1 MPQVQATK
9 ERTDILDIIKI
20 KNLCV
25 SKDILL
31 RKEKDNPQN
40 GKKIFGSHKSR
51 MSLVSRIYEECLQLN
66 SEDNSILKQAKGFY
80 KYVKRPISTQK
91 KILNIISH

>member
-1 MPQVQATK
+1 MPKVQATK

-31 RKEKDNPQN
+31 RKGQPTEWEEN
-40 GKKIFGSHKSR
+40 IWKS
-51 MSLVSRIYEECLQLN
+51 
-66 SEDNSILKQAKGFY
+66 
-80 KYVKRPISTQK
+80 
-91 KILNIISH
+91 